1 MYFFRYIC
9 LSFIII
15 LLAISLY
22 NDLKKE
28 SISIVEDEINE
39 TVPYRVAKVK
49 LERGDTILTISE
61 RLNEDQ
67 LSQLSIEQILS
78 DFQQVNPKVDLHS
91 LEVGNYYYFPIYEKN

>member
-1 MYFFRYIC
+1 MYFFRNIC

-15 LLAISLY
+15 PLAISLY

-78 DFQQVNPKVDLHS
+78 DFQQVNP
-91 LEVGNYYYFPIYEKN
+91 